1 MGSEIFSNDFY
12 KKLYLRSL
20 SIAQVLVIF
29 ILSLLPYSLHSQIQT
44 ELNPNII
51 LIGDTA
57 SLKIT
62 VTYDARQKVI
72 LPQIG
77 DSLNSFLEVSNVKI
91 DSMKVGNNANYIQ
104 TITLTSFDIGDFLV
118 NSLPVVIEGDTLL
131 TSSKRLEVRDLEVDA
146 DLDKMYPIKPIIP
159 QEITWWEKNKK
170 YLAYWVVGIL
180 LAIIIIVLIWLY
192 LKAAKKNKYVSKP
205 LLPPY
210 EEALENLKKLD
221 KENYLSKQNYN
232 QFYTD
237 LSFIIR
243 RYFSRRFD
251 FPAMALLSGDLPAY
265 MKNKELLTE
274 SEAEQ
279 LSAFLKDS
287 DLAKFGRTIP
297 AEEKHTY
304 YRNWIEEIIQK
315 TRPILEEDIP
325 QHMQDEVEQEK
336 LRKLDNR

>member
-1 MGSEIFSNDFY
+1 
-12 KKLYLRSL
+12 
-20 SIAQVLVIF
+20 
-29 ILSLLPYSLHSQIQT
+29 
-44 ELNPNII
+44 
-51 LIGDTA
+51 
-57 SLKIT
+57 
-62 VTYDARQKVI
+62 
-72 LPQIG
+72 
-77 DSLNSFLEVSNVKI
+77 
-91 DSMKVGNNANYIQ
+91 MKVGNNANYIQ

-118 NSLPVVIEGDTLL
+118 NSLPVVIDGDTLL
-131 TSSKRLEVRDLEVDA
+131 TSSKRLEVKDLEVDA

>member
-1 MGSEIFSNDFY
+1 MGSKIFSKDFY
-12 KKLYLRSL
+12 KILYLRSL
-20 SIAQVLVIF
+20 SIAQVLFIF
-29 ILSLLPYSLHSQIQT
+29 ILSLLPYSVNSQVQT
-44 ELNPNII
+44 ELNPDII

-62 VTYDARQKVI
+62 VTYDARQNVI

-91 DSMKVGNNANYIQ
+91 DSIKVGNNANYIQ

-118 NSLPVVIEGDTLL
+118 NSLPVVIDGDTLL
-131 TSSKRLEVRDLEVDA
+131 TSSKRLEVKDLEVDA
-146 DLDKMYPIKPIIP
+146 DLDKMYPIKPIIS

-205 LLPPY
+205 LVPPY

-237 LSFIIR
+237 LSFIVR

-279 LSAFLKDS
+279 LSVFLMDS

-297 AEEKHTY
+297 AEEKHKY